1 MFEPD
6 GYQQLKWAASDN
18 YRYYFDF
25 HIQLYPESGCYICRT
40 NMVYGKKDSL
50 GFSKIL
56 ELNLENVLEKF

>member
-1 MFEPD
+1 M
-6 GYQQLKWAASDN
+6 SDN

-50 GFSKIL
+50 GFTKIL